1 LKTQLQLE
9 KECDKLRNELQQKS
23 MLNHVTTETTG
34 QMLERIRGEQL
45 RQDDAEVKAKN
56 EMERLRQL
64 HETTLVNIPFQKLIP
79 QRFHFNHLSHTQREL
94 QEERERCNTQ
104 ERLATEFEKQAREL
118 RQNLTEDRFCQ
129 ARSREISPKI
139 PPKTL

>member
-79 QRFHFNHLSHTQREL
+79 QRFHLVHLALH
-94 QEERERCNTQ
+94 
-104 ERLATEFEKQAREL
+104 
-118 RQNLTEDRFCQ
+118 
-129 ARSREISPKI
+129 
-139 PPKTL
+139 